1 MGKFSAYKVDL
12 ASKTDGHYE
21 QDFVIGKDFFE
32 NMENQDIM
40 TADVKVHM
48 DMDKRHDAYECRFHC
63 QGLLQ
68 VPCDRCLD
76 PVDIPVDTVY
86 EVTVKYGD
94 DYNDDDGLLVIP
106 YSNTSLNVSY
116 MLYDTLLLT
125 VPLRHVHPQGKCNR
139 QMLEALRKHRG
150 ARDDEAEEAE
160 EAREEARADMGDDN
174 ED

>member
-1 MGKFSAYKVDL
+1 M
-12 ASKTDGHYE
+12 
-21 QDFVIGKDFFE
+21 
-32 NMENQDIM
+32 
-40 TADVKVHM
+40 
-48 DMDKRHDAYECRFHC
+48 
-63 QGLLQ
+63 
-68 VPCDRCLD
+68 
-76 PVDIPVDTVY
+76 
-86 EVTVKYGD
+86 
-94 DYNDDDGLLVIP
+94 IP

-150 ARDDEAEEAE
+150 ARDEEAEEAE